1 MWSGAHAT
9 RHWPCT
15 VQPVGVPG
23 YSTPARGP
31 CSLISVKLP
40 WQKTEQSA
48 DAAQGSTKVELP
60 EAEQVEQAEKKLP
73 KGYTPPKGRPTPK
86 RIDQEIKRGVVRDPN
101 AATPAQIRQREK
113 ELKKTM
119 SKEEW
124 KAHKKQVREE
134 NRARNREIQ
143 ARIDAGDE
151 RYLSERDRGEVRGF
165 VRDWVDS
172 KRFFNNYVMPAAL
185 VLLLIMLIGTWLPR
199 VSAVL
204 SLLSLLFMLT
214 IFIEGFIIG
223 IRANRAVREKFPEA
237 DTGFG
242 LGMYAF
248 SRATQPRNWR
258 TPKPRVAVGA
268 KV

>member
-1 MWSGAHAT
+1 MG
-9 RHWPCT
+9 
-15 VQPVGVPG
+15 
-23 YSTPARGP
+23 
-31 CSLISVKLP
+31 VKLP
-40 WQKTEQSA
+40 WQKTEQDA
-48 DAAQGSTKVELP
+48 DAAAGTGSTKVELP
-60 EAEQVEQAEKKLP
+60 DAKPEANQQAEAKLP

-124 KAHKKQVREE
+124 KAHKKEVRAE
-134 NRARNREIQ
+134 NRARNREMQ
-143 ARIDAGDE
+143 ERIDSGDE
-151 RYLSERDRGEVRGF
+151 RYLMERDKGEVRRF

-172 KRFFNNYVMPAAL
+172 QRFFNNYVMPVAL
-185 VLLLIMLIGTWLPR
+185 ILVVVMFLGTWLPR
-199 VSAVL
+199 LAAAL
-204 SLLSLLFMLT
+204 SIATLLFILT

-223 IRANRAVREKFPEA
+223 FRVNRRVRQKFPDA
-237 DTGFG
+237 KTGFS

-258 TPKPRVAVGA
+258 SPKPQVALGA

>member
-1 MWSGAHAT
+1 M
-9 RHWPCT
+9 C
-15 VQPVGVPG
+15 
-23 YSTPARGP
+23 
-31 CSLISVKLP
+31 VKLP
-40 WQKTEQSA
+40 WQKTEHSA
-48 DAAQGSTKVELP
+48 DAAETTGSTKIELP
-60 EAEQVEQAEKKLP
+60 GVGQKAEQKAGPQAESQAEKKLP

-143 ARIDAGDE
+143 ARMDAGDE
-151 RYLSERDRGEVRGF
+151 RYLTERDRGEVRGF